1 MKGKNILVTGA
12 SSGIGYAF
20 AKYAS
25 HQGATVFATAR
36 RIENLNKLCEECEGE
51 VYSIPFDLSN
61 VHNLEDVFQF
71 IVKQGK
77 KLDALV
83 YCAGITGNEPMRT
96 ICPDTMENVLKTNY
110 TAFIQMC
117 KFFSKKKYS
126 NDGAAIVGI
135 SSLATQ
141 SFEKGSVSYTAS
153 KAAMNSSI
161 VIMAKEFVH
170 RKIRVNGIAPNFV
183 DTEMW
188 RETILSIE
196 GKQEEIERM
205 QKLGVIPCEQIS
217 YLIEFLISDR
227 SEYITG
233 AIVPVTGGWL

>member
-1 MKGKNILVTGA
+1 MLFR
-12 SSGIGYAF
+12 S
-20 AKYAS
+20 
-25 HQGATVFATAR
+25 
-36 RIENLNKLCEECEGE
+36 
-51 VYSIPFDLSN
+51 
-61 VHNLEDVFQF
+61 
-71 IVKQGK
+71 
-77 KLDALV
+77 
-83 YCAGITGNEPMRT
+83 
-96 ICPDTMENVLKTNY
+96 
-110 TAFIQMC
+110 
-117 KFFSKKKYS
+117 
-126 NDGAAIVGI
+126 
-135 SSLATQ
+135 
-141 SFEKGSVSYTAS
+141 
-153 KAAMNSSI
+153 
-161 VIMAKEFVH
+161 